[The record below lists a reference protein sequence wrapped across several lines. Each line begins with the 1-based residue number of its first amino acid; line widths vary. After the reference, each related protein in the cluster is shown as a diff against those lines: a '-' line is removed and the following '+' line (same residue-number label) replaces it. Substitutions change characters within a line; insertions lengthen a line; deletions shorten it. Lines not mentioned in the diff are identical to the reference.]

1 MRCLA
6 VSCGDSGEEI
16 HVRIREIRRSTGQS
30 CSNLLKTV
38 RSLRGKPH
46 EPFGTRTSSQPTSY
60 DVFGGRHTIVS
71 MYNREQWKTD
81 NLRLYECVWKS
92 FREAIAWINEDKK
105 RGAELFHRFT
115 KSKMELE
122 EVIEMTTTPGEVD
135 YLLEPERTM
144 QVAEFLH
151 SVGAIKQL
159 PESWK
164 DYYCENNYDL
174 DGS

>member
-1 MRCLA
+1 MKSHFATLPTSYRELK
-6 VSCGDSGEEI
+6 SGK
-16 HVRIREIRRSTGQS
+16 VRT
-30 CSNLLKTV
+30 LL
-38 RSLRGKPH
+38 
-46 EPFGTRTSSQPTSY
+46 TSY

-71 MYNREQWKTD
+71 MYNREQWKKD
-81 NLRLYECVWKS
+81 NPRLYECVWKS

-135 YLLEPERTM
+135 YLLEPERTI
-144 QVAEFLH
+144 QLAEFLH
-151 SVGAIKQL
+151 SVGAISQM

-164 DYYCENNYDL
+164 DYYWENNYDL